1 MKYLHC
7 DNCGHPNPLT
17 SEYLTFCDTCGK
29 KLPHSFTSWQKQH
42 PMATFPEYCHSVGVS
57 LKEKTNT
64 GPLYWIKHQLQTA
77 NKGKIILFFSLV
89 FILVAVTGSL
99 FGKRAMFTFLYPK
112 VSPSSLYSTWH
123 TATIGRQ
130 ALEISTPVKLWVH
143 DQPLEEEDA
152 KVIEYAKTYSNEDG
166 GGIRIAVNMF
176 SYISNVA
183 NSLEEAVAAS
193 HKSMQLKETAT
204 EMDCKSVPVLISGM
218 QGVLEEGNYLYKGG
232 IRLAFCNLVMIKGS
246 NRWQIQINYRED
258 DPVGRQVAQRVLKS
272 VKIK

>member
-7 DNCGHPNPLT
+7 DNCGHPNPLK
-17 SEYLTFCDTCGK
+17 SEYLTFCDACGK
-29 KLPHSFTSWQKQH
+29 KLPQSFAGWQKQH
-42 PMATFPEYCHSVGVS
+42 PMATFPEYCQAVGIS
-57 LKEKTNT
+57 LKEGTNA

-89 FILVAVTGSL
+89 FVLIAVTGSL
-99 FGKRAMFTFLYPK
+99 FGKRAVFTFLYPK
-112 VSPSSLYSTWH
+112 VPPSSLYSTWH

-143 DQPLEEEDA
+143 DQPLEGEDT
-152 KVIEYAKTYSNEDG
+152 KMIEYAKTYSNEDG

-183 NSLEEAVAAS
+183 NSLEEAVTAS

-204 EMDCKSVPVLISGM
+204 EIDCKSVPVLISGM

>member
-7 DNCGHPNPLT
+7 DNCGHPNPLK
-17 SEYLTFCDTCGK
+17 SEYLTFCEACGK
-29 KLPHSFTSWQKQH
+29 KLPQSFAGWQKLH
-42 PMATFPEYCHSVGVS
+42 PMATFPEYAQAVGIS
-57 LKEKTNT
+57 LKEKKST
-64 GPLYWIKHQLQTA
+64 GPLYWIKQQLQTA

-89 FILVAVTGSL
+89 FVLIAVTGSL

-112 VSPSSLYSTWH
+112 VPSSSLYSSWH

-143 DQPLEEEDA
+143 DQPLEGEDA

-183 NSLEEAVAAS
+183 NSLEEAVTAS
-193 HKSMQLKETAT
+193 HNSMQLKETAT
-204 EMDCKSVPVLISGM
+204 EMNCKSVPVLISGM
-218 QGVLEEGNYLYKGG
+218 QGVLEEGSYLYKGG

-246 NRWQIQINYRED
+246 NRWQIQINYRDD
-258 DPVGRQVAQRVLKS
+258 DPVGYQVAQRVLKS

>member
-7 DNCGHPNPLT
+7 DNCGQPNPLK
-17 SEYLTFCDTCGK
+17 SEYLTFCDACGK
-29 KLPHSFTSWQKQH
+29 KLPQSFAGWQKQH
-42 PMATFPEYCHSVGVS
+42 PMATFPEYCQAVGIS

-64 GPLYWIKHQLQTA
+64 GPLYRIKHQLQTA
-77 NKGKIILFFSLV
+77 NKGKIVLFFSLV
-89 FILVAVTGSL
+89 VVLIAVTGSL
-99 FGKRAMFTFLYPK
+99 FGKRAVFTFLYPK
-112 VSPSSLYSTWH
+112 VPSSSLYSTWH

-143 DQPLEEEDA
+143 DQPLEGEDA
-152 KVIEYAKTYSNEDG
+152 KMIEYAKTYSNEDG
-166 GGIRIAVNMF
+166 GGIRITVNMF

-183 NSLEEAVAAS
+183 NSLEEAVTAS
-193 HKSMQLKETAT
+193 HKSLQLKETAT
-204 EMDCKSVPVLISGM
+204 EMDCKSIPVLISGM